1 MLQASEPGCV
11 NGVKE
16 DESDPYVMKLPTSFV
31 LGAIASLLLLAA
43 WTSTPFTSSAHTPV
57 TAAACAE
64 MDPDPPVYY
73 AIDLVPTRKV
83 PGARMA
89 EGQGDVTFATS
100 PFGVSISENGQYVYN
115 LSVAMENVR
124 LGEDKAL
131 DIWVTTPNLDQ
142 IRHIGRLDD
151 ELRTTGKV
159 DWNKF
164 LVVVTLESSSQEPG
178 ATWTGPIVA
187 RGMSRSGLMHTMA
200 GHGPFE
206 SEPCAVY
213 GYR

>member
-1 MLQASEPGCV
+1 
-11 NGVKE
+11 
-16 DESDPYVMKLPTSFV
+16 MKLPTLSV
-31 LGAIASLLLLAA
+31 LGVVGALLLAA
-43 WTSTPFTSSAHTPV
+43 TWMSFPSASDARIPV
-57 TAAACAE
+57 PVSACSDL
-64 MDPDPPVYY
+64 DPDPPVYY

-83 PGARMA
+83 PGTRMA

-115 LSVAMENVR
+115 LSIAMEKVR
-124 LGEDKAL
+124 LRDGQAL
-131 DIWVTTPNLDQ
+131 DVWVTTPDLDK

-151 ELRTTGKV
+151 ELKTKGTV

-164 LVVVTLESSSQEPG
+164 LVVVTLESAAEDPG

>member
-1 MLQASEPGCV
+1 MNIPSFAVPGVAC
-11 NGVKE
+11 
-16 DESDPYVMKLPTSFV
+16 
-31 LGAIASLLLLAA
+31 ALLLVIA
-43 WTSTPFTSSAHTPV
+43 WMHEPV
-57 TAAACAE
+57 TSRAHAPAAVMSCVDV
-64 MDPDPPVYY
+64 DPDPPVYY

-115 LSVAMENVR
+115 LSVAMKNVT
-124 LGEDKAL
+124 LKEGKAL
-131 DIWVTTPNLDQ
+131 DVWVTTPNLDQ
-142 IRHIGRLDD
+142 VKHLGRLD
-151 ELRTTGKV
+151 EAFRTVGSV

-164 LVVVTLESSSQEPG
+164 LVVVTLESATADPG
-178 ATWTGPIVA
+178 STWTGPIVA

-200 GHGPFE
+200 GHGPFQ

>member
-1 MLQASEPGCV
+1 
-11 NGVKE
+11 
-16 DESDPYVMKLPTSFV
+16 MKIPAFPV

-43 WTSTPFTSSAHTPV
+43 WTSTPFPSSAHAPV
-57 TAAACAE
+57 TTAACAE

-100 PFGVSISENGQYVYN
+100 PFGVSVSENGQYVYN
-115 LSVAMENVR
+115 LSVAMANVR
-124 LGEDKAL
+124 LGEGEAL
-131 DIWVTTPNLDQ
+131 DVWVTTPNLDQ
-142 IRHIGRLDD
+142 IRHLGRLDD
-151 ELRTTGKV
+151 ELKTVGTV

-178 ATWTGPIVA
+178 ATWTGPIVT

-200 GHGPFE
+200 GHGPFQA
-206 SEPCAVY
+206 EPCAVY